1 MSEENYRNLSE
12 ENYRNLSE
20 QLADFRADMGA
31 RFEKVEKGQTA
42 LQISVAKILTWQKA
56 LTAGIAI
63 AIGIAIFL
71 HNEQNAR
78 ITRVQADLNARIT
91 RVEERIVSRLEAVFA
106 NLPNTTCQCDET
118 KANDE

>member
-1 MSEENYRNLSE
+1 MNEPDITNRELSKQIGDL
-12 ENYRNLSE
+12 RK
-20 QLADFRADMGA
+20 DMDA
-31 RFEKVEKGQTA
+31 RQTA

-91 RVEERIVSRLEAVFA
+91 RVEERIVNRLEAVFA

-118 KANDE
+118 KAEDE

>member
-1 MSEENYRNLSE
+1 MSEENYRNLSQ
-12 ENYRNLSE
+12 
-20 QLADFRADMGA
+20 QLADFRKDVDAS
-31 RFEKVEKGQTA
+31 QTA
-42 LQISVAKILTWQKA
+42 LQISIAKILTWQKA

-71 HNEQNAR
+71 HNEQS
-78 ITRVQADLNARIT
+78 ARIT
-91 RVEERIVSRLEAVFA
+91 RVEERIVSRLEVVFA

>member
-1 MSEENYRNLSE
+1 MSEENYRNLSQ
-12 ENYRNLSE
+12 
-20 QLADFRADMGA
+20 QLADFRKDVDAN
-31 RFEKVEKGQTA
+31 QTA
-42 LQISVAKILTWQKA
+42 LQISIAKIITWQKA

-71 HNEQNAR
+71 HNEQS
-78 ITRVQADLNARIT
+78 ARIT

-106 NLPNTTCQCDET
+106 SQRNTTCQCDET

>member
-1 MSEENYRNLSE
+1 MSEENYRNLSQ
-12 ENYRNLSE
+12 
-20 QLADFRADMGA
+20 QLADFRKDMDA
-31 RFEKVEKGQTA
+31 RQTA
-42 LQISVAKILTWQKA
+42 LQISIAKILTWQKA

-71 HNEQNAR
+71 HNEQSAR
-78 ITRVQADLNARIT
+78 ITRSQADINARIT

-106 NLPNTTCQCDET
+106 NLQNTTCQCDET

>member
-1 MSEENYRNLSE
+1 MSE

-20 QLADFRADMGA
+20 QLADFRKDMDA
-31 RFEKVEKGQTA
+31 RQTA
-42 LQISVAKILTWQKA
+42 LQISIAKIITWQKV

-71 HNEQNAR
+71 HNEQS
-78 ITRVQADLNARIT
+78 ARIT
-91 RVEERIVSRLEAVFA
+91 RVEERIVNRLEAVFA
-106 NLPNTTCQCDET
+106 NLPNTTCQCAET